1 MQYLFSTETLPYGVR
16 ELLGLLPLSATSRMV
31 RSIAYGEAWNPAGI
45 IVLLAYLAVL
55 ILIGMWFV
63 YRKQNL

>member
-1 MQYLFSTETLPYGVR
+1 MR

-31 RSIAYGEAWNPAGI
+31 RNIAYGEAWNPAGI
-45 IVLLAYLAVL
+45 VLLLVYLAVL